1 MLKEIISLFP
11 PHKTYVEPFG
21 GGAHVLIS
29 KQPSELEIYN
39 DIDENLVNL
48 FMVLKD
54 PDKFYKLYKL
64 LLLTPYSKE
73 EFEYSKETLNS
84 TQNDIENAY
93 KYFIMSRMSFNGL
106 FKSNWAYARNK
117 SCGGMSSQTSS
128 WLNGTENLP
137 LIHKRLQSVII
148 ENEDFREIFK
158 KYSAEDVLIYADPP
172 YVPDTRVSKSAY
184 KYELTLDDFDDL
196 VRILLETKSKIILSN
211 YRHEFFERLE
221 KHNWKRIDI
230 EKSVHAS
237 IGRGNTRNK
246 RIESIWINFD
256 KPKLL

>member
-1 MLKEIISLFP
+1 MKSPIRYYGGKSHMLKEIISLFP

-137 LIHKRLQSVII
+137 PFDNLKRYWEKKKKEIMISKKMQKKIDK
-148 ENEDFREIFK
+148 EWFAWYDF
-158 KYSAEDVLIYADPP
+158 VLGIYLADWMKTKI
-172 YVPDTRVSKSAY
+172 PD
-184 KYELTLDDFDDL
+184 
-196 VRILLETKSKIILSN
+196 
-211 YRHEFFERLE
+211 FER
-221 KHNWKRIDI
+221 
-230 EKSVHAS
+230 
-237 IGRGNTRNK
+237 
-246 RIESIWINFD
+246 
-256 KPKLL
+256 